1 MLREHPTPPP
11 HLDIPPF
18 CPRAQQPPSTTRHF
32 NHRAAL
38 FYGIY
43 SRLPSHA
50 SRAACARYRLSRKA
64 APVAPVAPDTTSHL
78 ARLRTQL
85 ANLQELLHLTF
96 LRPLPPSSP
105 TSSTSPIGHPA
116 PVVSQHLR
124 TTCILLPDISSSIS
138 TPLQG
143 PSEAS
148 NGASRPFVD
157 FGGFF
162 GGFFLSGHMLLG
174 SQ

>member
-18 CPRAQQPPSTTRHF
+18 RPRTQPPITTRRF

-38 FYGIY
+38 FYGIH

-50 SRAACARYRLSRKA
+50 SRAACARYRLSRKTA
-64 APVAPVAPDTTSHL
+64 AVAPDTTIHL
-78 ARLRTQL
+78 ARLHTQL
-85 ANLQELLHLTF
+85 ADLQELHTF
-96 LRPLPPSSP
+96 LRPLSPSSP
-105 TSSTSPIGHPA
+105 TPSTSPIGHPA
-116 PVVSQHLR
+116 PVASQHLHTAR
-124 TTCILLPDISSSIS
+124 ISLPEISSAFS

-148 NGASRPFVD
+148 NGASRPLVD

-162 GGFFLSGHMLLG
+162 GG
-174 SQ
+174 

>member
-18 CPRAQQPPSTTRHF
+18 RPRTQQLPSTTRRF

-38 FYGIY
+38 FYVIH

-50 SRAACARYRLSRKA
+50 SRAACARYRLSRKT
-64 APVAPVAPDTTSHL
+64 APVAPVTVAPDTTLHL

-85 ANLQELLHLTF
+85 ADLQELLHLTF
-96 LRPLPPSSP
+96 LRPLPPSLP

-124 TTCILLPDISSSIS
+124 TTRILLPDISSSIS

-148 NGASRPFVD
+148 NGASRPLVD

-162 GGFFLSGHMLLG
+162 GG
-174 SQ
+174 

>member
-1 MLREHPTPPP
+1 MLREHPTPLP

-18 CPRAQQPPSTTRHF
+18 RPRKQPPSTTRHF

-38 FYGIY
+38 FYGIH
-43 SRLPSHA
+43 SRLPSYA
-50 SRAACARYRLSRKA
+50 SRAACARYRLGRKTA
-64 APVAPVAPDTTSHL
+64 AVAPVAPDTAIHL
-78 ARLRTQL
+78 ARLRTRL
-85 ANLQELLHLTF
+85 ADLQELLHHLTF

-105 TSSTSPIGHPA
+105 MSSTSPIGHPA

-124 TTCILLPDISSSIS
+124 TTRISLPETSSSIS

-162 GGFFLSGHMLLG
+162 GG
-174 SQ
+174 

>member
-1 MLREHPTPPP
+1 MLREHPTPPL

-18 CPRAQQPPSTTRHF
+18 RPRTQPPSTTRRF
-32 NHRAAL
+32 SHRAAL
-38 FYGIY
+38 FYGIH

-50 SRAACARYRLSRKA
+50 SRAACARYRLSRKTA
-64 APVAPVAPDTTSHL
+64 AVAPDTTLHL
-78 ARLRTQL
+78 ARLRTHI

-124 TTCILLPDISSSIS
+124 TTHILLPDISSSIS

-148 NGASRPFVD
+148 NGASRPLVD

-162 GGFFLSGHMLLG
+162 GG
-174 SQ
+174 

>member
-1 MLREHPTPPP
+1 MLRAHPTLPP

-18 CPRAQQPPSTTRHF
+18 LPRTQQPHSITRRF

-38 FYGIY
+38 FYGIH

-50 SRAACARYRLSRKA
+50 SRAACARYRLGRKTA
-64 APVAPVAPDTTSHL
+64 AVAVVAPDMTIHL
-78 ARLRTQL
+78 EQLRTQL
-85 ANLQELLHLTF
+85 ADLQGLLHHLTF
-96 LRPLPPSSP
+96 LHPLPPSSP
-105 TSSTSPIGHPA
+105 TSSTLPIGHPA

-124 TTCILLPDISSSIS
+124 TTRISLPEISSSIS

-157 FGGFF
+157 FSGFF
-162 GGFFLSGHMLLG
+162 GG
-174 SQ
+174 